1 MNSAYGMGGKLYVL
15 QKSVIAIL
23 EGREM
28 EGFLVL
34 NGPEFVL
41 FRVEVED
48 MARKDVE
55 KCLRPG

>member
-1 MNSAYGMGGKLYVL
+1 MGGKLYVL
-15 QKSVIAIL
+15 QKSVIAIV

-34 NGPEFVL
+34 NGPAFVL